1 MANSAINTQVAQ
13 QKIGNVQ
20 NQADSSSVYSA
31 GAWDFKNASA
41 VTSVKI
47 DASGNVGIGKSP
59 TYRLDVQGAVGENAT
74 LAGFFSG
81 TNTTRGFTIGL
92 SAGGGAVNDGYVVY
106 NHTLGGGN
114 SGHIWQAGG
123 TERMRIDAS
132 GRLSVGNLS
141 SSNTIGGLV
150 NIEHGGVNSQNGF
163 TYYFNAASPTGHGFY
178 VNSPQ
183 TGTNTANWNAF
194 YSRVAGGDRFY
205 VTGAGTIYAT
215 NTTVQPIASDR
226 NLKQDI
232 IDFDKGLPELLKM
245 KPRYFSFKNEP
256 SITQAG
262 FIAQEMDEALPGAM
276 VDSLSKPEEG
286 EQPFK
291 TYQVDWY
298 PLLVK
303 AIQELSAKVDAQA
316 AEIAALKAS

>member
-1 MANSAINTQVAQ
+1 MSSSALNLGILQA
-13 QKIGNVQ
+13 KIGNVQ
-20 NQADSSSVYSA
+20 NQADTSAVYS
-31 GAWDFKNASA
+31 GGVWSFKNSSA
-41 VTSVKI
+41 VASVTI
-47 DASGNVGIGKSP
+47 DNSGNLLVN
-59 TYRLDVQGAVGENAT
+59 TT
-74 LAGFFSG
+74 SG
-81 TNTTRGFTIGL
+81 TLSGKIEVASTT
-92 SAGGGAVNDGYVVY
+92 
-106 NHTLGGGN
+106 
-114 SGHIWQAGG
+114 
-123 TERMRIDAS
+123 
-132 GRLSVGNLS
+132 
-141 SSNTIGGLV
+141 
-150 NIEHGGVNSQNGF
+150 NSQTGF
-163 TYYFNAASPTGHGFY
+163 GYYFNASAPTGHGFY

-183 TGTNTANWNAF
+183 AGTNTANWNSF
-194 YSRVAGGDRFY
+194 YARVAGGDRFY

-245 KPRYFSFKNEP
+245 KPRYFSFKSEP
-256 SITQAG
+256 SVTQAG

-316 AEIAALKAS
+316 AEGAALRAEGAALRSEIEALKAKP